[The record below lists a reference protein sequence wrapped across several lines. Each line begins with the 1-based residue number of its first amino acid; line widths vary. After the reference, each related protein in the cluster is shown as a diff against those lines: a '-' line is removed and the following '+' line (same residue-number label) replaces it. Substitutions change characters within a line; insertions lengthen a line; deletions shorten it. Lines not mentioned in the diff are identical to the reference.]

1 MRALVGDVFREGGL
15 MTQFEEHADGQM
27 FFDELLKA
35 QGGDSKAYEDFVD
48 KFKPKK
54 TTDDCFTPVAVY
66 ECVAEWVTEKYGV
79 ERSRM
84 VRPFYPNGD
93 YEAYN
98 YPSDAVVVDN
108 PPFSIIAQIVRFY
121 ARRGVKF
128 FLFGPSL
135 TLMTSDKI
143 AQACAIP
150 LGVSVI
156 YENGAEVNT
165 GFITN
170 LEPDDTCL
178 KSEPELF
185 KRLDEIATRV
195 RREHKK
201 QLPKYTYP
209 DHVVTAAMVQQ
220 YSKYGVPYEVSRRNS
235 KKLRALNAQ
244 EEIGKTI
251 FGDGLLLSDK
261 AAAERA
267 AAERAAAEKAAAT
280 QWKLS
285 KWELDEVKRLSENDT
300 EDTP

>member
-1 MRALVGDVFREGGL
+1 

-54 TTDDCFTPVAVY
+54 TTDDCFTPVKVY

-93 YEAYN
+93 YEAYD

-108 PPFSIIAQIVRFY
+108 PPFSIITQIVRFY
-121 ARRGVKF
+121 ARQRIKF
-128 FLFGPSL
+128 FLFAPSL
-135 TLMTSDKI
+135 TCISSEVTVET
-143 AQACAIP
+143 ACAIP
-150 LGVSVI
+150 LGATI
-156 YENGAEVNT
+156 PYANGAEVNT

-170 LEPDDTCL
+170 LESGDVCL

-185 KRLDEIATRV
+185 KRLEAIADEIRKDT
-195 RREHKK
+195 KK

-209 DHVVTAAMVQQ
+209 DHIVTAAIVQQ
-220 YSKYGVPYEVSRRNS
+220 YSKYGVPYAVSRKVCKRIRE
-235 KKLRALNAQ
+235 LHAQ
-244 EEIGKTI
+244 QEVGKAI
-251 FGDGLLLSDK
+251 FGGGLLLSDK

-267 AAERAAAEKAAAT
+267 AAERAAAERAAAT

-285 KWELDEVKRLSENDT
+285 KWELDEVRRLSENDT

>member
-1 MRALVGDVFREGGL
+1 
-15 MTQFEEHADGQM
+15 
-27 FFDELLKA
+27 
-35 QGGDSKAYEDFVD
+35 
-48 KFKPKK
+48 
-54 TTDDCFTPVAVY
+54 
-66 ECVAEWVTEKYGV
+66 
-79 ERSRM
+79 M

-93 YEAYN
+93 YEAYD

-108 PPFSIIAQIVRFY
+108 PPFSIITQIVRFY
-121 ARRGVKF
+121 ARQGVKF

-135 TLMTSDKI
+135 TLISGDKI
-143 AQACAIP
+143 TQACAIP
-150 LGVSVI
+150 LGVSI
-156 YENGAEVNT
+156 PYANGAEVIT

-170 LEPDDTCL
+170 LESGDVCL

-185 KRLDEIATRV
+185 NRLNSVADEIRKNGK
-195 RREHKK
+195 R
-201 QLPKYTYP
+201 QLPKYSYP

-220 YSKYGVPYEVSRRNS
+220 YSKYGVPYEVSRKNS

-267 AAERAAAEKAAAT
+267 AAERAAAERAAAT

-285 KWELDEVKRLSENDT
+285 KWELDEVRRLSENDT

>member
-1 MRALVGDVFREGGL
+1 

-93 YEAYN
+93 YEAYD

-108 PPFSIIAQIVRFY
+108 PPFSIITQIVRFY
-121 ARRGVKF
+121 ARQGVKF

-135 TLMTSDKI
+135 TLISGDKI

-195 RREHKK
+195 RRERKK

-267 AAERAAAEKAAAT
+267 AAERAAAERAAAERAAAT

-285 KWELDEVKRLSENDT
+285 KWELDEVRRLSENDT

>member
-1 MRALVGDVFREGGL
+1 MA
-15 MTQFEEHADGQM
+15 QFEEHADGQL

-54 TTDDCFTPVAVY
+54 TTDDCFTPVKVY

-93 YEAYN
+93 YEAYD

-108 PPFSIIAQIVRFY
+108 PPFSIITQIVRFY
-121 ARRGVKF
+121 ARQGVKF
-128 FLFGPSL
+128 FLFAPSL
-135 TLMTSDKI
+135 TCISSAVET
-143 AQACAIP
+143 ACAIP
-150 LGVSVI
+150 LGATI
-156 YENGAEVNT
+156 LYANGAEVNT

-170 LEPDDTCL
+170 LESGDICL

-185 KRLDEIATRV
+185 KRLEAIADEIRKDT
-195 RREHKK
+195 KK

-209 DHVVTAAMVQQ
+209 DHIVTAAIVQQ
-220 YSKYGVPYEVSRRNS
+220 YSKYGVPYEVSRKNS
-235 KKLRALNAQ
+235 KKIRALNAQ
-244 EEIGKTI
+244 EEIGKKI

-267 AAERAAAEKAAAT
+267 AAERAAAERAAAT

-300 EDTP
+300 EDNT